1 MGQTSREP
9 VIIFIDV
16 CWKMKL
22 PLLLCAILLISYA
35 DALVGHRYYCPPDFV
50 RLGNGCYLF
59 SSHITSWQNAHFAC
73 RDAQAQ
79 LAVFETRWEDSTIG
93 TYLSRPEFAPLERWI
108 GGLYDWNGQ
117 QWLWGATG
125 EPMKYLGF
133 GDLTSDR
140 LRNGTV
146 FTWTQNNLKNGTINY
161 APKSCIMFVNCLWL
175 EWRIFRI
182 PSSSENIAIQK

>member
-1 MGQTSREP
+1 
-9 VIIFIDV
+9 
-16 CWKMKL
+16 MKL

-140 LRNGTV
+140 LREWHCVYLDPEQSQKWNHKLCTKELHYV
-146 FTWTQNNLKNGTINY
+146 CELPLVRVEDIQDTQ
-161 APKSCIMFVNCLWL
+161 
-175 EWRIFRI
+175 
-182 PSSSENIAIQK
+182 